1 MFSSGR
7 SNVSGA
13 WRWSPSHSEH
23 LGSECTDDMPVH
35 HPLTRFSTEEPV
47 PTPGTTHSEGAAAL
61 LELARGPSQSM
72 AVDPSFRGR
81 RPREPPSRALGAA
94 AARAF
99 CGTLGPPAP
108 ELWARLQATMAR
120 RTRDFHFFLRV
131 HAREGLGARLGQW
144 NREHISKVQCRVLG
158 SPPSM
163 LKKPLFLMKTVKL
176 LNLATAPPCSNQ
188 NHAATTIPCP
198 FTLPS

>member
-1 MFSSGR
+1 
-7 SNVSGA
+7 
-13 WRWSPSHSEH
+13 
-23 LGSECTDDMPVH
+23 
-35 HPLTRFSTEEPV
+35 
-47 PTPGTTHSEGAAAL
+47 
-61 LELARGPSQSM
+61 M

-108 ELWARLQATMAR
+108 ELWVRLQATMAR

-144 NREHISKVQCRVLG
+144 NREHISKIQC
-158 SPPSM
+158 
-163 LKKPLFLMKTVKL
+163 
-176 LNLATAPPCSNQ
+176 
-188 NHAATTIPCP
+188 
-198 FTLPS
+198 